1 MKEKLKRL
9 FRKTGVAIGNVADD
23 WSQAFLT
30 SLLLANLFW
39 LLVVYRGNIK
49 LLYSFVTFFL
59 VIYAFPALTLDVLRS
74 KKYSLKFKNIV
85 RYIFILLNVAMMVC
99 YMIIYPTVELIA
111 VPVTVVLYAFML
123 AFSQWF
129 NDHRYHGL
137 SVRWLEKVFE
147 KIPHIVIFSIFII
160 PITAMAIPIAIMYNS
175 VIIGIVL
182 SLLLVSV
189 WAIARIYV
197 KHTRYESIEDIMFFK
212 FDEGIPK

>member
-9 FRKTGVAIGNVADD
+9 FRKTGVVIGKAADD

-59 VIYAFPALTLDVLRS
+59 VIYALPVLTLNVLKS
-74 KKYSLKFKNIV
+74 KKYSLKVKNIV
-85 RYIFILLNVAMMVC
+85 RYVFILLNVAIMIC

-111 VPVTVVLYAFML
+111 VPVIAVLYAFVL

-147 KIPHIVIFSIFII
+147 KIPHFVIFSIFII
-160 PITAMAIPIAIMYNS
+160 PVAAMAVPIAIMYNS
-175 VIIGIVL
+175 VILGIVL
-182 SLLLVSV
+182 SLILVSV
-189 WAIARIYV
+189 WAIV
-197 KHTRYESIEDIMFFK
+197 KAYSRYTRYESIEDIMFFK
-212 FDEGIPK
+212 FDEEIPK

>member
-1 MKEKLKRL
+1 
-9 FRKTGVAIGNVADD
+9 
-23 WSQAFLT
+23 
-30 SLLLANLFW
+30 
-39 LLVVYRGNIK
+39 
-49 LLYSFVTFFL
+49 
-59 VIYAFPALTLDVLRS
+59 
-74 KKYSLKFKNIV
+74 
-85 RYIFILLNVAMMVC
+85 MMVC

-160 PITAMAIPIAIMYNS
+160 PIAAMAIPIAIMYNS

>member
-9 FRKTGVAIGNVADD
+9 FRKTGVAIGNVAED

-30 SLLLANLFW
+30 SLLFANLLW
-39 LLVVYRGNIK
+39 LLVVYRGDVK

-59 VIYAFPALTLDVLRS
+59 VTYALPALTLNTLRS
-74 KKYSLKFKNIV
+74 EKYSLKVKNIV
-85 RYIFILLNVAMMVC
+85 RYAFILLNVAIMIC
-99 YMIIYPTVELIA
+99 YMIIYSTVELIA
-111 VPVTVVLYAFML
+111 VPVTIVLYSFML

-147 KIPHIVIFSIFII
+147 KIPHFVIFSIFII
-160 PITAMAIPIAIMYNS
+160 PVVAMAVPIAIMYNS
-175 VIIGIVL
+175 VILGIVL

-189 WAIARIYV
+189 WAITRAYA

-212 FDEGIPK
+212 FDEEIPK